1 MKFKFTLKGVSPLL
15 VHADNVELS
24 DKVKA
29 WQMDPINKPLSVP
42 GDDRSPA
49 WTWQTYAY
57 TDGEHLT
64 VPADCLMACLIQAA
78 AQVMLKAP
86 KTFKEAAA
94 CGLFLQDDHMPI
106 LINGK
111 PILSSDIDKLSELTF
126 AEQAEGVKKLGF
138 DLFVKRAAVGAKKHV
153 RVRPRFTDWELKG
166 EIHVLAQE
174 ITEKHLRQIF
184 DIAAFYKGLCDW
196 RPGSPKKPGRFGR
209 FEAKLVKIK

>member
-15 VHADNVELS
+15 VHADDVELS

-29 WQMDPINKPLSVP
+29 WQMDPVNKPISVP

-57 TDGEHLT
+57 TDGKHLT

-86 KTFKEAAA
+86 KSFKEAAA

-106 LINGK
+106 LVGGK
-111 PILSSDIDKLSELTF
+111 PISAPAVVKLSELTF

-138 DLFVKRAAVGAKKHV
+138 DLFVKRAKVGQAKHV
-153 RVRPRFTDWELKG
+153 RVRPRFTGWELKS
-166 EIHVLAQE
+166 EIHVLAKE

-184 DIAAFYKGLCDW
+184 DIAGFYKGLCDW

-209 FEAKLVKIK
+209 FEAKLEKIK